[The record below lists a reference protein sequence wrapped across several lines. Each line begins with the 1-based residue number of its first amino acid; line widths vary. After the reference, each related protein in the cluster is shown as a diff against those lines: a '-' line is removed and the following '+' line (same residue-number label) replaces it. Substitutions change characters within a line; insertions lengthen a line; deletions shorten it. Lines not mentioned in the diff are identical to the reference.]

1 MILKSFSIKKNKIVL
16 TSRVNSP
23 QFLNFADNYVGYRT
37 YIFKFNNK
45 TRPVHKN
52 LKLTEEKYGN
62 ESTKL
67 VVVDEIVTKIEFS
80 MKCIYR
86 LQ

>member
-1 MILKSFSIKKNKIVL
+1 M

-23 QFLNFADNYVGYRT
+23 QFFNFAVNYVGYRT
-37 YIFKFNNK
+37 YIFRFNNHE

-67 VVVDEIVTKIEFS
+67 VAVDVIVTKIEFS
-80 MKCIYR
+80 MTCVYR